1 MKTRTWENDPDT
13 EVAKIP
19 ALAMTTRQAAAALG
33 IGERTMRD
41 LLVSGQIKSVKIGKS
56 RRVAASHLQEYLD
69 RQAAA

>member
-1 MKTRTWENDPDT
+1 MKPRTWEGDPDT

-69 RQAAA
+69 QQAAA